1 MYIIIVHTYI
11 FLIVGYLTVTPCC
24 ERLGRITRDMVEL
37 CDRQGAR
44 YLAPSLYITT
54 LALVVDT
61 PYDRS
66 HYDLNN
72 CAPLNRLFRA
82 VHGMSVQWRTI
93 LASAYRT
100 ARG

>member
-11 FLIVGYLTVTPCC
+11 FLIVGYLPVTPCC

-61 PYDRS
+61 PYRS
-66 HYDLNN
+66 HYDL
-72 CAPLNRLFRA
+72 
-82 VHGMSVQWRTI
+82 T
-93 LASAYRT
+93 
-100 ARG
+100 